1 VKDNYLESA
10 TIYERLI
17 DQGVEVPD
25 RALSAVL
32 LEMAGSERRINLT
45 PDIEPPDE
53 AIRKHGGLTIHDARG
68 LCP

>member
-1 VKDNYLESA
+1 MKDNYLESA

-25 RALSAVL
+25 GALSAVL
-32 LEMAGSERRINLT
+32 LELAAPERRIHLT

-53 AIRKHGGLTIHDARG
+53 AIRKHGTLTIHDARG